1 MIEGYLHVL
10 GPFNHFNSPVDFFK
24 GIIMNRTK
32 SRQSA
37 GIFEPEAV
45 YQGDGEIVTATAVD
59 LFCA

>member
-10 GPFNHFNSPVDFFK
+10 RPFNQFNSPIDFFK

-37 GIFEPEAV
+37 GILEPEAV
-45 YQGDGEIVTATAVD
+45 YQGDGEIATATAVAI
-59 LFCA
+59 FYA